1 MNMPETI
8 MFGLVTYCFMVLAF
22 FFPRRRWLHI
32 PVMVTCILFDLAMPF
47 YLYATNDWYKRL
59 IEHEEIFS
67 FLIWC
72 HVGLVL
78 TIYALY
84 IVQVQTAVRLSKGDQ
99 ASREDHRGQGK
110 AILLVR
116 ALVLGTGALLYTPE
130 S

>member
-1 MNMPETI
+1 MPETI
-8 MFGLVTYCFMVLAF
+8 LFGLVTYALMVVAF
-22 FFPRRRWLHI
+22 FAARRRWFHI

-72 HVGLVL
+72 HLGLVL
-78 TIYALY
+78 TVYALY
-84 IVQVQTAVRLSKGDQ
+84 FVQVQTGLRLLKADQ
-99 ASREDHRGQGK
+99 ASRDDHRGQAK

-116 ALVLGTGALLYTPE
+116 ALVLGTGALLYSPE